1 MTDPYR
7 LGVDMLARIGAS
19 TETTANRVA
28 EVAPDFAR
36 MAIAFPYGELFARP
50 GLDLKSR
57 EIAAVSTLAAMGN
70 ATPQLRVHVAASLTL
85 GWTRCE
91 LIEAIMQVSAFAG
104 FPAALNALA
113 GCHDLLSSSG
123 SGCKP
128 AQSSG
133 LGDGH

>member
-7 LGVDMLARIGAS
+7 LGVEMLARIGATS
-19 TETTANRVA
+19 ETTANRVA

-50 GLDLKSR
+50 QLDLKAR
-57 EIAAVSTLAAMGN
+57 EIAAVSALAAMGN
-70 ATPQLRVHVAASLTL
+70 ALPQLRVHVAAALTL
-85 GWTRCE
+85 GWTQGE
-91 LIEAIMQVSAFAG
+91 LIEAIMQVAIFAG

-113 GCHDLLSSSG
+113 GCHDLLVTSG
-123 SGCKP
+123 GGCKP

-133 LGDGH
+133 LGVGQ